1 MKDSFVSYLDRGRWE
16 RLPAAILEV
25 DNLKQPHYRRW
36 FYYKE
41 KTMPSTVYFSD
52 MRAKYKENFV
62 AKLGR
67 LLETAGLDQTVKNRG
82 LIAVKLHFGEIGNT
96 AYIRPVFIRK
106 VIECIKAVGGFPF
119 LTDANTLYAGNRS
132 DAPHHLVTAIQNGF
146 AYSVVDAPVVIA
158 DGLRGKS
165 ESAVIINKKHFKRV
179 YIGTEIVQADSLISV
194 AHFKGHE
201 LSGFAGTFKNVG
213 MGCASRKGKMA
224 QHADVAPKVKAKECV
239 GCGECVEHCPV
250 KAIALVADKAVI
262 DDDKCIGCGECVIVC
277 PNEAVKIQWNES
289 VPLFM
294 EKMVEYTSGVLKG
307 KKGKALFINFITD
320 VSPSCDCA
328 PFNDAPIVRDIGV
341 VASSDPVA
349 IEQASA
355 DLVNQ
360 ERALPG
366 SCLEENTE
374 AGADKFKGLYPKV
387 DWEIQLDYAE
397 KIKLGTRDYVL
408 EKI

>member
-1 MKDSFVSYLDRGRWE
+1 
-16 RLPAAILEV
+16 
-25 DNLKQPHYRRW
+25 
-36 FYYKE
+36 
-41 KTMPSTVYFSD
+41 MPSTVYFID

-67 LLETAGLDQTVKNRG
+67 LLEIAGLDQTVKKRG
-82 LIAVKLHFGEIGNT
+82 LAAVKLHFGEIGNT

-106 VIECIKAVGGFPF
+106 VVACIKAVGGVPF

-165 ESAVIINKKHFKRV
+165 ESAVIINKKHFKRA
-179 YIGTEIVQADSLISV
+179 YIGTEIVQADCLISV

-224 QHADVAPKVKAKECV
+224 QHADVAPKVKAKDCV

-250 KAIALVADKAVI
+250 KAIALVADKANI
-262 DDDKCIGCGECVIVC
+262 NDEKCIGCGECVIVC

-294 EKMVEYTSGVLKG
+294 EKMVEYTFGVLKG
-307 KKGKALFINFITD
+307 KKGRALFVNFITD

-341 VASSDPVA
+341 VASTDPVA
-349 IEQASA
+349 IDQASA

-366 SCLEENTE
+366 SCLKENTN
-374 AGADKFKGLYPKV
+374 AGEDKFKGLYPKV
-387 DWEIQLDYAE
+387 DWEIQLEYAE

>member
-1 MKDSFVSYLDRGRWE
+1 
-16 RLPAAILEV
+16 
-25 DNLKQPHYRRW
+25 
-36 FYYKE
+36 
-41 KTMPSTVYFSD
+41 MPSTVYFID

-67 LLETAGLDQTVKNRG
+67 LLEIAGLDQTVKKRG
-82 LIAVKLHFGEIGNT
+82 LAAVKLHFGEIGNT

-106 VIECIKAVGGFPF
+106 VVACIKAAGGVPF

-165 ESAVIINKKHFKRV
+165 ESAVIINKKHFKRA
-179 YIGTEIVQADSLISV
+179 YIGTEIVQADCLISV

-224 QHADVAPKVKAKECV
+224 QHADVAPKVKAKDCV

-250 KAIALVADKAVI
+250 KAIALVADKANI
-262 DDDKCIGCGECVIVC
+262 NNEKCIGCGECVIVC
-277 PNEAVKIQWNES
+277 PNEAVMIQWNAS

-294 EKMVEYTSGVLKG
+294 EKMVEYTFGVLKG
-307 KKGKALFINFITD
+307 KKGRALFVNFITD

-341 VASSDPVA
+341 VASTDPVA
-349 IEQASA
+349 IDQASA

-366 SCLEENTE
+366 SCLKENTD
-374 AGADKFKGLYPKV
+374 AGKDKFKGLYPKV
-387 DWEIQLDYAE
+387 DWEIQLEYAE